1 MRGSS
6 PARTGVDNYNE
17 QGCGMVALAADATS
31 FMDLLTGG
39 MAPAQFWPALGQIML
54 INLILSGDN
63 AVVIALACRSLPPAQ
78 RKVGILLGAGVAV
91 LMRVVFTIGVTSLLT
106 TPWLKVVGSLLLFWI
121 AIKLLAEDGEGE
133 KDIKDSSNIWGA
145 VQTIVVADLV
155 MSLDNVLAIAAAAKG
170 NWSLII
176 IGLAVSVP
184 LIVFG
189 ATMVMFLLTR
199 FPILVWAGAALLG
212 WIAGELIVS
221 DPGLHHQA
229 EELAKAL
236 GITLHTLER
245 IAAAIGAAIVVGV
258 GWVLRRRHAAEAH

>member
-1 MRGSS
+1 MF
-6 PARTGVDNYNE
+6 TL
-17 QGCGMVALAADATS
+17 LAEATS
-31 FMDLLTGG
+31 FMDVLLGG
-39 MAPAQFWPALGQIML
+39 MSPAQFWPALGQIMI

-78 RKVGILLGAGVAV
+78 RKWGIILGAAIAV
-91 LMRVVFTIGVTSLLT
+91 LMRVVFTIGVTSLLS
-106 TPWLKVVGSLLLFWI
+106 TPWLKVIGSLLLFWI
-121 AIKLLAEDGEGE
+121 AIKLLAEDGADEQN
-133 KDIKDSSNIWGA
+133 IKDSSNIWGA

-189 ATMVMFLLTR
+189 ATLVMWLLTKL
-199 FPILVWAGAALLG
+199 PALVWVGAALLG

-221 DPGLHHQA
+221 DPGTLA
-229 EELAKAL
+229 WFTELAKSMGVSFHAL
-236 GITLHTLER
+236 EL
-245 IAAAIGAAIVVGV
+245 IAAAIGAAFVVLA
-258 GWVLRRRHAAEAH
+258 GWYLKRRHAAAAH